1 MKVIT
6 NIIKFIVLTILTL
19 CIVSVGIIT
28 IVSSTILDQ
37 SYIMQKL
44 EETNFYSDTYEL
56 VKSNFENYIYQSGLD
71 EEVLNDICTKEKVKQ
86 DLNLILTNIYQGT
99 DKKIDTT
106 EIADKLNANIDKL
119 DIRNSK
125 NSKAIEQFVTHI
137 CDEYTNTLI
146 HTKYENDINEMY
158 SKVTKLLD
166 KLYNA
171 IVIVMVV
178 DIIILIIINIKKS
191 RKIIQ
196 DLGIALLSTSVFNI
210 IINNIVNSKVN
221 IQGIKIF
228 NDTFSNSIISIIQEV
243 LEKILSFGIGAL
255 VISLILIAIYAGI
268 TAKTELQ
275 DKKEEK
281 TTDK

>member
-6 NIIKFIVLTILTL
+6 NIIKFIVLTILTV
-19 CIVSVGIIT
+19 CIVSAGIIT

-99 DKKIDTT
+99 DKKIDTA
-106 EIADKLNANIDKL
+106 EIANKLNANIDKL
-119 DIRNSK
+119 DIKNSK

>member
-6 NIIKFIVLTILTL
+6 NIIKFIVLTILTV

-99 DKKIDTT
+99 DKKIDTA

-119 DIRNSK
+119 DIKNSK

-146 HTKYENDINEMY
+146 HTKYENDINEIY

>member
-1 MKVIT
+1 
-6 NIIKFIVLTILTL
+6 
-19 CIVSVGIIT
+19 
-28 IVSSTILDQ
+28 
-37 SYIMQKL
+37 
-44 EETNFYSDTYEL
+44 
-56 VKSNFENYIYQSGLD
+56 
-71 EEVLNDICTKEKVKQ
+71 
-86 DLNLILTNIYQGT
+86 
-99 DKKIDTT
+99 
-106 EIADKLNANIDKL
+106 
-119 DIRNSK
+119 
-125 NSKAIEQFVTHI
+125 
-137 CDEYTNTLI
+137 
-146 HTKYENDINEMY
+146 MY

-268 TAKTELQ
+268 TTKTELQ

>member
-6 NIIKFIVLTILTL
+6 NIIKFIVLTILTV

-99 DKKIDTT
+99 DKKIDTA
-106 EIADKLNANIDKL
+106 EIANKLNANIDKL
-119 DIRNSK
+119 DIKNSK

-171 IVIVMVV
+171 IVIVIVV

>member
-6 NIIKFIVLTILTL
+6 NIIKFIVLTILTV

-37 SYIMQKL
+37 NYIMQKL

-99 DKKIDTT
+99 DKKIDTA

>member
-99 DKKIDTT
+99 DKKIDTA
-106 EIADKLNANIDKL
+106 EIANKLNANIDKL
-119 DIRNSK
+119 DIKNSK

>member
-125 NSKAIEQFVTHI
+125 NSK
-137 CDEYTNTLI
+137 
-146 HTKYENDINEMY
+146 
-158 SKVTKLLD
+158 
-166 KLYNA
+166 
-171 IVIVMVV
+171 
-178 DIIILIIINIKKS
+178 
-191 RKIIQ
+191 
-196 DLGIALLSTSVFNI
+196 
-210 IINNIVNSKVN
+210 
-221 IQGIKIF
+221 
-228 NDTFSNSIISIIQEV
+228 
-243 LEKILSFGIGAL
+243 
-255 VISLILIAIYAGI
+255 
-268 TAKTELQ
+268 
-275 DKKEEK
+275 
-281 TTDK
+281 

>member
-6 NIIKFIVLTILTL
+6 NIIKFIVLTILTV

-99 DKKIDTT
+99 DKKIDTA

-119 DIRNSK
+119 DIKNSK

-171 IVIVMVV
+171 IVIVMVI
-178 DIIILIIINIKKS
+178 DIIILIVINIKKL

>member
-6 NIIKFIVLTILTL
+6 NIIKFIVLTILTV
-19 CIVSVGIIT
+19 CIVSAGIIT

-71 EEVLNDICTKEKVKQ
+71 EEVLNDICKKEKVKQ

-119 DIRNSK
+119 DIKNSK

>member
-6 NIIKFIVLTILTL
+6 NIIKFIVLTILTV

-99 DKKIDTT
+99 DKKIDTA

-119 DIRNSK
+119 DIKNSK

>member
-6 NIIKFIVLTILTL
+6 NIIKFIVLTILTV
-19 CIVSVGIIT
+19 CIVSAGIIT

-99 DKKIDTT
+99 DKKIDTA

-119 DIRNSK
+119 DIKNSK

-146 HTKYENDINEMY
+146 HTKYENDINEIY

-268 TAKTELQ
+268 TAKTEFQ

>member
-268 TAKTELQ
+268 TAKTEFQ

>member
-6 NIIKFIVLTILTL
+6 NIIKFIVLTILTV
-19 CIVSVGIIT
+19 CIVSAGIIT

-119 DIRNSK
+119 DIKNSK